1 MERPDEPTWLGIEDL
16 GLVVSMVDAQL
27 DGAREQHETLLRAR
41 PYLLDDHTVGRLLAV
56 WGDTRDDLWLYD
68 TQLDRWTAEALSPIQ
83 RGEVERLRHQVAALR
98 ESVEAILA
106 LSAKLKDQTI
116 ER

>member
-83 RGEVERLRHQVAALR
+83 RGAHFQHVGGDRSRRRHFHRSIRSAGL
-98 ESVEAILA
+98 ESGRPA
-106 LSAKLKDQTI
+106 
-116 ER
+116 